1 MNASVYANRTKGGL
15 SSNNQ
20 YSAVRWK
27 PTNQKRFSYDYPR
40 VCFKLFWWN
49 KLSGGVQTQF
59 IVYVVVSWHV
69 QIMLWIKQ
77 CHLTKTKHFSE
88 TFYSTLGPG
97 PVIISA
103 GKQKIQRFEFH
114 SNGHGVKCK
123 RNVPP
128 THQYVLVQWCE
139 TKFVMNGQSQQI
151 WVWCCLAETLAIW
164 LTRGHSQL
172 CTVVAIQALVAFRW
186 IFIPVATDQ
195 WCFALYRSDLHHA
208 VHASNAVAI
217 WVQLFISII
226 WHVSEHGW
234 CTWIWFS
241 GILMTYSNNMRP
253 TSGNMNRGPPQAFQ
267 SVPASKWPQ
276 DFTADGLDLWRC
288 RLSNLD
294 SHCNCCVFRKC
305 ANSDYHSIKWNLLNG
320 YIDTTDKQIL
330 SFNIYDG
337 FCPRCLLKSAGRRT
351 GVFEFIWCCKTL
363 LTHCATVN
371 NYDIV
376 GVLQQKMLGRE
387 LPHRWQISARWFGTE

>member
-1 MNASVYANRTKGGL
+1 MDNSLSWTRQCMQTGQKAACPATINTLQSDGNQQTKKGFHMITRAFVSNYFGETNCRGASKHSL
-15 SSNNQ
+15 
-20 YSAVRWK
+20 
-27 PTNQKRFSYDYPR
+27 
-40 VCFKLFWWN
+40 LM
-49 KLSGGVQTQF
+49 F
-59 IVYVVVSWHV
+59 IVYVVVSWRV

-139 TKFVMNGQSQQI
+139 INFVMNGQSQQI

-267 SVPASKWPQ
+267 SVPASKCPQ
-276 DFTADGLDLWRC
+276 NFTADGLDLWRC

-305 ANSDYHSIKWNLLNG
+305 ANSDYHSIKWNL
-320 YIDTTDKQIL
+320 
-330 SFNIYDG
+330 
-337 FCPRCLLKSAGRRT
+337 
-351 GVFEFIWCCKTL
+351 
-363 LTHCATVN
+363 
-371 NYDIV
+371 
-376 GVLQQKMLGRE
+376 
-387 LPHRWQISARWFGTE
+387 